1 MDTSYGWGK
10 PVLSKKNSML
20 SRKTPG
26 FMLTHTE
33 KREIHMK
40 YSITWSDPNLLEY
53 FILGGDFMHIL
64 YYILSSVFSIPN
76 LHDFWQ
82 H

>member
-1 MDTSYGWGK
+1 
-10 PVLSKKNSML
+10 
-20 SRKTPG
+20 
-26 FMLTHTE
+26 MLTHTE

-82 H
+82 R